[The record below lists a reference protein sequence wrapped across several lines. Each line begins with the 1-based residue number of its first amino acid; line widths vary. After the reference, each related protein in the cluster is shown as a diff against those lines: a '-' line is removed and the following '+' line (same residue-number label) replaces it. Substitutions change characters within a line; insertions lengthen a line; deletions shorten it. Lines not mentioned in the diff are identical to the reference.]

1 MVNIFQATVHCSKIL
16 VNEEVFRPQFAP
28 KEVLHRKDEI
38 RRIADA
44 LRPLTE
50 GRTPDNLLIL
60 GGSGSGKTAAIQYVL
75 KQLNEHTSRTKAI
88 YVNCW
93 QHHTRM
99 AIYSLIANA
108 LGEILPRR
116 GLATDEVFDRIMETM
131 GKEGL
136 RCVIVLDELD
146 GLIFHGEGQFIHDIL
161 RAGSGKPLFG
171 IVAISNNPVVLKGL
185 DPRIAD
191 TASFST
197 LAFKPYTQPQI
208 EEILSRRAEEGLV
221 PYSWDSIAVKVCG
234 FVSASSGGNLHIGME
249 ALLKSAKEA
258 ERKRRLRI
266 GMEDVAKVAFSKAG
280 PDATFS
286 PAAGVPQSSL
296 CDGERLILELL
307 RGGETD
313 STSLYSQFNQRM
325 PRSERQVRNYLMMLE
340 ARHIVKSRIPDADSP
355 IGNRKL
361 VSLWCQA

>member
-16 VNEEVFRPQFAP
+16 AKEEVFRPQFAP
-28 KEVLHRKDEI
+28 KEILHRKDEVQ
-38 RRIADA
+38 RIANA
-44 LRPLTE
+44 IRPLTE

-99 AIYSLIANA
+99 AIYSMIANA
-108 LGEILPRR
+108 VGEILPRR
-116 GLATDEVFDRIMETM
+116 GLATDEVFDRTMETM
-131 GKEGL
+131 GKAGL

-146 GLIFHGEGQFIHDIL
+146 GLLFHGEGHFLHDIL

-171 IVAISNNPVVLKGL
+171 IVAISNNFDVLKGL
-185 DPRIAD
+185 DKRIAD
-191 TASFST
+191 TVSFSKFV
-197 LAFKPYTQPQI
+197 FKPYSQAQI
-208 EEILSRRAEEGLV
+208 EEILSKRAEEGLL
-221 PYSWDSIAVKVCG
+221 PNSWDAIVIKMCA
-234 FVSASSGGNLHIGME
+234 FISASAGGNLHNGME

-258 ERKRRLRI
+258 ERNRSLRV
-266 GMEDVAKVAFSKAG
+266 GMAEVSKAGFSKAG
-280 PDATFS
+280 VDAPFT
-286 PAAGVPQSSL
+286 PAGVPLSSL
-296 CDGERLILELL
+296 CEGERLILELL
-307 RGGETD
+307 REGETD
-313 STSLYSQFNQRM
+313 STSLYSQFNRRM